1 LFFDSA
7 ATFVDKAGLKG
18 WMPGFSNT
26 GSVLPLALHGKK
38 EPFDRLTLN
47 NVLILPLYLDVSNVD
62 TEANISCIPDT

>member
-1 LFFDSA
+1 MFFASA

-18 WMPGFSNT
+18 RMPGFSNT

-47 NVLILPLYLDVSNVD
+47 NVLILSLYLDVPNVD
-62 TEANISCIPDT
+62 TKANIGCIPDS